1 MVALTDYWYYGQIER
16 ILLHTCRLFMNFQVS
31 IDKDSDGKDI
41 LKTVPCMPAF
51 ADKTVAAMMV
61 SNSDVFPQTAPKLIV
76 QLTGV
81 HLANERQ
88 MGPAYHPDKTTI
100 TERRFNEEIGNYY
113 DGREQGM
120 GSSFEITRLNP
131 IPLGLTIKLHILT
144 TLYSQKFQLFEQ
156 IRALFSPDNTLQVS
170 ENPLDWNRISA
181 ITLTDID
188 YSSKLANLQ
197 SNELDDMVLTFKI
210 DTNLDL
216 PAEVTKMKSI
226 IQQINT
232 DINIY
237 EQNLADEFGWT
248 FDDSVRNIFTP
259 TECSI
264 KVSNNNTITL
274 YDPYGIKTKQ
284 SWKEIFDIYKI
295 PMYAKNA
302 MMALLTNKDINIRSN
317 DIRGSITINKNN
329 PTQLNFIID
338 PDSLPAT
345 TLNDIND
352 IIDPLISFPEIE
364 GDDRNTGL
372 PPAKLGQRYL
382 IISDI
387 ASNTTAWGVIVNNE
401 GIVAHAK
408 ENQIIEY
415 MEHTIKQDDG
425 SFKTFN
431 AWTIVFDPTN
441 LPGKPIVRCIAD
453 DLIKRIYTYNKDEKT
468 WVDYINSYYQAG
480 YFKIYLNN

>member
-1 MVALTDYWYYGQIER
+1 MQLTDYWYYGQIER
-16 ILLHTCRLFMNFQVS
+16 ILLHTCRMFMNFQIS
-31 IDKDSDGKDI
+31 IDKDANGDDI
-41 LKTVPCMPAF
+41 LKKVPCLPAF
-51 ADKTVAAMMV
+51 NDKTVASMMTG
-61 SNSDVFPQTAPKLIV
+61 NSDVFAQTAPKIIV
-76 QLTGV
+76 QLTGL

-88 MGPAYHPDKTTI
+88 MGPAYGVDKTVI
-100 TERRFNEEIGNYY
+100 TERRFNEETGNYY

-131 IPLGLTIKLHILT
+131 IPLGLTVKIHILT
-144 TLYSQKFQLFEQ
+144 TNHSQKLQIFEQ
-156 IRALFSPDNTLQVS
+156 IRGLFTPNNTLQVS

-197 SNELDDMVLTFKI
+197 SNDLDDMVLTFKI

-216 PAEVTKMKSI
+216 PAEVTKMKNI

-232 DINIY
+232 DINI
-237 EQNLADEFGWT
+237 EQELANELGWT
-248 FDDSVRNIFTP
+248 FNDSVRNIFTP

-295 PMYAKNA
+295 PMYAKNI
-302 MMALLTNKDINIRSN
+302 MMVLLTNKDINIRSN
-317 DIRGSITINKNN
+317 DIRGSITINENN
-329 PTQLNFIID
+329 PTQLNFLID
-338 PDSLPAT
+338 PDSLPAP
-345 TLNDIND
+345 TLPDIND
-352 IIDPLISFPEIE
+352 IIDPLISFPKIDNDTYSDLPSVEI
-364 GDDRNTGL
+364 
-372 PPAKLGQRYL
+372 GQRYL

-387 ASNTTAWGVIVNNE
+387 SSNTTAWGVIVDNE
-401 GIVAHAK
+401 GVVTHAR

-415 MEHTIKQDDG
+415 MKHTIKQDDG

-431 AWTIVFDPTN
+431 AWTIVFDPKNIT
-441 LPGKPIVRCIAD
+441 GKPIVRCLAD
-453 DLIKRIYTYNKDEKT
+453 DLIKRIYTYNKNDQS
-468 WVDYINSYYQAG
+468 WVDYINCYYRAG